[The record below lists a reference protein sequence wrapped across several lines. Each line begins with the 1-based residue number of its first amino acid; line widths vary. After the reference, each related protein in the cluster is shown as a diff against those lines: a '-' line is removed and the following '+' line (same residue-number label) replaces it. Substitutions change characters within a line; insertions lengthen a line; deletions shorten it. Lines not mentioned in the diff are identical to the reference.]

1 MRFSST
7 SMLSIELIRSLD
19 RSGTNFNIRITKSPN
34 LGALGKSAPQLVR
47 STPVR
52 TTSLKPLSTSRF
64 IWSTITPAGTD
75 REFPLPYGMMQKVHR
90 WSQPFCTWTYALLR
104 EPKPSIKWPAVSL
117 TDMMSST
124 FIFSVS
130 NVLLFESCTQVFC
143 CIFSELP
150 ITRSTSA
157 IFAKLLGSI
166 WAAQPVTITF
176 ALGFSFRSFLT
187 SCFDLRTASA
197 VTAQVFIIT
206 ASFSPEEVASSRIAS
221 VS

>member
-1 MRFSST
+1 MRFLST

-124 FIFSVS
+124 FIF
-130 NVLLFESCTQVFC
+130 
-143 CIFSELP
+143 
-150 ITRSTSA
+150 
-157 IFAKLLGSI
+157 
-166 WAAQPVTITF
+166 
-176 ALGFSFRSFLT
+176 
-187 SCFDLRTASA
+187 
-197 VTAQVFIIT
+197 
-206 ASFSPEEVASSRIAS
+206 
-221 VS
+221 